1 MSLNLEKIDL
11 VQELSAE
18 QQDVFADLLTARC
31 FRPGETLFRR
41 TDEAAEL
48 FLITEGS
55 IRLELKGRVLG
66 ELRTGEAIGAVSLVV
81 VGERQCDAI
90 AIETTRVLALSRESY
105 LRLRVETPS
114 VALALQEGVLRAFAS
129 LLRTTICDRRGA
141 SVGGA

>member
-18 QQDVFADLLTARC
+18 QQDVLADLLTARC
-31 FRPGETLFRR
+31 FRPGETLFRCN
-41 TDEAAEL
+41 DEAAEL
-48 FLITEGS
+48 FLISEGA

-81 VGERQCDAI
+81 VGARQCDAI

-105 LRLRVETPS
+105 LRLRVDSPS
-114 VALALQEGVLRAFAS
+114 VALALQEGTLRAFAG
-129 LLRTTICDRRGA
+129 LLRMTISDRRGA